1 METGKA
7 NKLVQTAIYIILASI
22 YKGDTI
28 IPLNLIDIYDLS
40 ISVDRENGRNATIQ
54 LFVFPFVLISERCF
68 FLEVSSWMDNYHES
82 VKPEFKLQ
90 GILLTLS
97 LSKIKRNLLEWMVT
111 YACVPANG
119 RKIKNKITGS
129 S

>member
-7 NKLVQTAIYIILASI
+7 NKLVQTAIYMILASI

-68 FLEVSSWMDNYHES
+68 FLEVSS
-82 VKPEFKLQ
+82 
-90 GILLTLS
+90 
-97 LSKIKRNLLEWMVT
+97 
-111 YACVPANG
+111 
-119 RKIKNKITGS
+119 
-129 S
+129 

>member
-7 NKLVQTAIYIILASI
+7 TKHVQTAIYMILASI

-28 IPLNLIDIYDLS
+28 IPLKLIDIYDLS
-40 ISVDRENGRNATIQ
+40 ISVERTGRNAIIQ

-82 VKPEFKLQ
+82 VKVESSNFKAF
-90 GILLTLS
+90 
-97 LSKIKRNLLEWMVT
+97 
-111 YACVPANG
+111 Y
-119 RKIKNKITGS
+119 
-129 S
+129 